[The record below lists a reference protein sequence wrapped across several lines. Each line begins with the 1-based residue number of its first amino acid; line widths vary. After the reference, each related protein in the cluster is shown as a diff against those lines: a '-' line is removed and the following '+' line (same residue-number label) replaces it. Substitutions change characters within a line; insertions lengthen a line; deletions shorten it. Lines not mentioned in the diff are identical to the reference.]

1 MALSD
6 GTRSAITYGSAAIVV
21 GALGAASLG
30 WWVPELRR
38 QAVAAPGERIEVA
51 FIDAPVWMAPQD
63 LAPLQEM
70 TAREAG
76 PTAGGREGLLRAKAA
91 LERSGW
97 FDEVRQVSRSGFSGI
112 EVDATFAE
120 PAALVVHSNA
130 EHLLDTSCRRMPRS
144 YPVGMGPRLTRI
156 LGVAAPPPAHAGSA
170 WSGADVIAGV
180 EMAKLVGVQRWRGQV
195 EAVDVGDFASSGNV
209 ALLTTKQS
217 RIIWGRMPGT
227 EAAAE
232 VPSAQKLRYL
242 DMLMS
247 QYGRID
253 GAGPQS
259 IDLSVD
265 YVGSR

>member
-6 GTRSAITYGSAAIVV
+6 GTRTAITFGSAAIVV
-21 GALGAASLG
+21 GALAAASLG

-38 QAVAAPGERIEVA
+38 HAVAAPGERIEVA
-51 FIDAPVWMAPQD
+51 FVDPPAWMMPQD

-76 PTAGGREGLLRAKAA
+76 PTASGREGLLRAKEA

-97 FDEVRQVSRSGFSGI
+97 FDEVRQVSRNGFSGI
-112 EVDATFAE
+112 EVDAVFAE

-156 LGVAAPPPAHAGSA
+156 LGVAAAPPVSAGSA

-180 EMAKLVGVQRWRGQV
+180 EMAKLIGVQRWRGQV

-227 EAAAE
+227 ESAAE

-242 DMLMS
+242 DMLVS

-253 GAGPQS
+253 GAGPNS